1 MKSGLKEQTT
11 KNKKSAMTEFSWD
24 FGENS
29 DETWKFHASQRF
41 FLCQNMY
48 KNQGV
53 WFVKCLKNDRFFSI
67 AAKLWLSKIYKILVS
82 KLTNM
87 GDSLGTVPSC
97 LIGKM
102 TFTQSCLISFCHVT
116 KTRSIYMY
124 IHSLE
129 SPWEST
135 KNLFCFCW
143 QGSSCWLSDV
153 SWLYLG
159 QSDCSVTA

>member
-1 MKSGLKEQTT
+1 
-11 KNKKSAMTEFSWD
+11 MTGSSWD

-29 DETWKFHASQRF
+29 DEKWKFHASQRF
-41 FLCQNMY
+41 FLCQKMY

-102 TFTQSCLISFCHVT
+102 TFTQSCLISFWHVT
-116 KTRSIYMY
+116 KTRSVYTCIY
-124 IHSLE
+124 IL
-129 SPWEST
+129 W
-135 KNLFCFCW
+135 NLPENQRRTCFVFVGKVAHVGWVLLVDCT
-143 QGSSCWLSDV
+143 
-153 SWLYLG
+153 LG
-159 QSDCSVTA
+159 KVTICSVTA